1 MVGAKRSLP
10 RKYLQDSFQNLC
22 YVRAGIVVKKDDFVL
37 SMWPF
42 LSDSLV
48 YSIKLYYIHI
58 LVGCRILF
66 KHFPVYKK
74 LPIVLKTN
82 HICFWDRD
90 RAWGYPLKIPI
101 FISVLY

>member
-48 YSIKLYYIHI
+48 YSIKL
-58 LVGCRILF
+58 
-66 KHFPVYKK
+66 
-74 LPIVLKTN
+74 
-82 HICFWDRD
+82 
-90 RAWGYPLKIPI
+90 
-101 FISVLY
+101 